1 MERTLKIAICDDEQ
15 TYLDILED
23 ECLRFLECR
32 NQKAQIFC
40 FQRGKALLSSED
52 EFDIILLDVELPDMD
67 GFSVAEEW
75 KNLQRP
81 GKIIFITS
89 HDEWVQRAFKV
100 QAFRYLYK
108 SGSGQE
114 LCAF

>member
-67 GFSVAEEW
+67 GFSVAVEEPSETR
-75 KNLQRP
+75 KDHFYNEP
-81 GKIIFITS
+81 
-89 HDEWVQRAFKV
+89 
-100 QAFRYLYK
+100 
-108 SGSGQE
+108 
-114 LCAF
+114 

>member
-67 GFSVAEEW
+67 GFFCGRVEEPSETR
-75 KNLQRP
+75 KDHFYNEP
-81 GKIIFITS
+81 
-89 HDEWVQRAFKV
+89 
-100 QAFRYLYK
+100 
-108 SGSGQE
+108 
-114 LCAF
+114 